1 MAHKTFGIDFGTG
14 TIKVYKRADG
24 IVLNERNVVATVGK
38 NKEKRP
44 IAIGDK
50 AYEMFEKVPPNI
62 HVSFPLHNGVI
73 AQMEDMTALW
83 NFLIGKVSGNRR
95 LKGADFYIAVPAD
108 LREVD
113 KKAFS
118 RVVYEGE
125 CKPRKVCLI
134 NKPIADAIGLNLDIE
149 QSRGI
154 MIVNIGADTTEISVL
169 SLGGIVVS
177 KLLPYGGNYF
187 DEQIINYIRRE
198 YNYVIG
204 RKSAEQIKK
213 SLVSAVPVEEE
224 ATVIGRNVVKGL
236 PGEVTVS
243 SGEIFPL
250 VQGVFYTISAAI
262 KSMLERTPPE
272 IASEIAEHGIY
283 LTGGSSWLRGMD
295 QLVANETRYKVNTTK
310 HAQKTVINGL
320 GYLAE
325 HPKIAAKY
333 SVLLDKNKE
342 IS

>member
-1 MAHKTFGIDFGTG
+1 MAHKSLGIDFGTG
-14 TIKVYKRADG
+14 TIKVYKKNDG
-24 IVLNERNVVATVGK
+24 IVLNERNVVATIGK

-50 AYEMFEKVPPNI
+50 AYEMFEKVPPSI
-62 HVSFPLHNGVI
+62 QVSFPMHNGVI
-73 AQMEDMTALW
+73 AQMQDMVALW
-83 NFLIGKVSGNRR
+83 NFMIDKVSGNRK
-95 LKGADFYIAVPAD
+95 LKGADFYIAVPSD
-108 LREVD
+108 IREVD
-113 KKAFS
+113 KKAFVKVIS
-118 RVVYEGE
+118 EGE
-125 CKPRKVCLI
+125 CKPRKVALI
-134 NKPIADAIGLNLDIE
+134 DKPIVDALGLNLDVD
-149 QSRGI
+149 QARGI

-187 DEQIINYIRRE
+187 DQQIINYVRKE

-213 SLVSAVPVEEE
+213 DLVSAVPVD
-224 ATVIGRNVVKGL
+224 ATASVVGRNVVKGL

-243 SGEIFPL
+243 AEEIFPL
-250 VQGVFYTISAAI
+250 AKGVFYSISTAI

-272 IASEIAEHGIY
+272 IASEIKERGIY
-283 LTGGSSWLRGMD
+283 LTGGSSWLKGMD

-310 HAQKTVINGL
+310 HAQRTVITGL

-325 HPKIAAKY
+325 NPKTASKY
-333 SVLLDKNKE
+333 SYSLE
-342 IS
+342 G

>member
-14 TIKVYKRADG
+14 TIKVYKRTEG
-24 IVLNERNVVATVGK
+24 IILNERNVVATIGK

-73 AQMEDMTALW
+73 AQMQDMIALW
-83 NFLIGKVSGNRR
+83 NFMTTKVSGGRR

-108 LREVD
+108 IREVD

-118 RVVYEGE
+118 KVVTEGD
-125 CKPRKVCLI
+125 CKPHKVCLI
-134 NKPIADAIGLNLDIE
+134 DKPIADALGMNLDVE
-149 QSRGI
+149 NSRGI
-154 MIVNIGADTTEISVL
+154 MIVNIGADTTELSVL

-187 DEQIINYIRRE
+187 DKQIINYIRKE

-213 SLVSAVPVEEE
+213 SLVSAVPVDET
-224 ATVIGRNVVKGL
+224 ATVIGRNVVRGL

-250 VQGVFYTISAAI
+250 VKDVFYSISAAV

-272 IASEIAEHGIY
+272 IATEIKEHGIY
-283 LTGGSSWLRGMD
+283 LTGGSSWLRGID
-295 QLVANETRYKVNTTK
+295 QLLANETRYKVNTTK
-310 HAQKTVINGL
+310 HAQRTVITGL

-333 SVLLDKNKE
+333 SVPLDE
-342 IS
+342 

>member
-14 TIKVYKRADG
+14 TIKVYKKTEG
-24 IVLNERNVVATVGK
+24 IILNERNVVATIGK

-73 AQMEDMTALW
+73 AQMQDMIALW
-83 NFLIGKVSGNRR
+83 NFMTTKVSGGRR
-95 LKGADFYIAVPAD
+95 LKGADFYITVPAD
-108 LREVD
+108 IREVD

-118 RVVYEGE
+118 KVITEGD
-125 CKPRKVCLI
+125 CKPHKVCLI
-134 NKPIADAIGLNLDIE
+134 DKPIADALGMNLDVE
-149 QSRGI
+149 NSRGI

-187 DEQIINYIRRE
+187 DKQIINYVRKE
-198 YNYVIG
+198 YNFVIG

-213 SLVSAVPVEEE
+213 SLVSAVPVDET
-224 ATVIGRNVVKGL
+224 ATVIGRNVVRGL

-250 VQGVFYTISAAI
+250 VKDVFYSISAAV

-272 IASEIAEHGIY
+272 IATEIREHGIY
-283 LTGGSSWLRGMD
+283 LTGGSSWLRGID
-295 QLVANETRYKVNTTK
+295 QLLANETRYKVNTTK
-310 HAQKTVINGL
+310 HAQRTVITGL

-333 SVLLDKNKE
+333 SVPLDE
-342 IS
+342 

>member
-14 TIKVYKRADG
+14 TIKVYKKTEG
-24 IVLNERNVVATVGK
+24 IILNERNVVATIGK

-73 AQMEDMTALW
+73 AQMQDMIALW
-83 NFLIGKVSGNRR
+83 NFMTTKVSGGRR

-108 LREVD
+108 IREVD

-118 RVVYEGE
+118 RVVTEGD
-125 CKPRKVCLI
+125 CKPHKVCLI
-134 NKPIADAIGLNLDIE
+134 DKPIADALGMNLDVE
-149 QSRGI
+149 NSRGI

-187 DEQIINYIRRE
+187 DKQIINYIRKE
-198 YNYVIG
+198 YNFVIG

-213 SLVSAVPVEEE
+213 SLVSAVPVDET
-224 ATVIGRNVVKGL
+224 ATVIGRNVVRGL

-250 VQGVFYTISAAI
+250 VKDVFYSISAAV

-272 IASEIAEHGIY
+272 IATEIKEHGIY
-283 LTGGSSWLRGMD
+283 LTGGSSWLRGID
-295 QLVANETRYKVNTTK
+295 QLLANETRYKVNTTK
-310 HAQKTVINGL
+310 HAQRTVITGL

-325 HPKIAAKY
+325 HPKIAARY
-333 SVLLDKNKE
+333 SVPLDE
-342 IS
+342 